1 MLALETKHVMEYLQC
16 NQQQQGATMCVNP
29 ASLAWVQF
37 MDYICID
44 MCTYMCSLERRTTR
58 KTGTCF
64 LSFPTAASPMKQVV
78 SETTILL
85 HKVHEHN
92 RSPLTL
98 QNGS

>member
-44 MCTYMCSLERRTTR
+44 MCTYMCVL
-58 KTGTCF
+58 
-64 LSFPTAASPMKQVV
+64 
-78 SETTILL
+78 
-85 HKVHEHN
+85 
-92 RSPLTL
+92 
-98 QNGS
+98 